1 MKKNGLKKLKIHPI
15 IFYSIAIIYLELIIK
30 YVIAGHLFNIG
41 LLYLFIFTLPTVIL
55 LTFLSKLGN
64 NLINKIITI
73 ILTLIITIYFEVQ
86 YIFYILFSVPFSFA
100 TISLANQALDFT
112 SIIKESILTHLPIFI
127 LLLVPLIILIFLTII
142 KKIDY
147 SNCHKASKVTLLS
160 MFIISYL
167 STYIFIIPITSETKS
182 ANNLYFNIDDQVSI
196 INEFGLITYTKID
209 LKRQL
214 LGYNV
219 EIITEAEQ
227 PVVTEEV
234 KEYGKNELD
243 LDFSKETSNK
253 NIQTINKYMQSS
265 SSSSKTEY
273 TGMFAGKNLIF
284 ILAEGFNEIAVDEER
299 TPTLYKMINGG
310 FKFNNFYSPVFLS
323 TTGGEFQATTGLI
336 PTQEILSIW
345 KSQSPTISY
354 ALGNSFSKIGYNVQ
368 SYHDWTYSYYKRNVT
383 MKTLGFNNY
392 TGCGNGLEEKMNC
405 SWLPYDTDMIDVT
418 VDDYL
423 TKDGN
428 FVTYYVTVSGHS
440 PYNSGDRIAKKY
452 YDYVKDLDYSKEVKY
467 YLAAQME
474 LDSMLEELLTKLEE
488 TNHLDDTVIALVGD
502 HYPYTLSTSEVNE
515 VSSYTKDS
523 IVEINHSNFIIW
535 SNTIEE
541 PIEVD
546 KVGSQIDVLPTL
558 LNLFGIEYDSRLI
571 LGKDI
576 LSDSEGIAIF
586 SNRSWTT
593 DYGTYNASTKKFTLK
608 EGKEL
613 EDEESYIK
621 RINTKVANY
630 FSLSKL
636 IIDTDYYKYILES

>member
-1 MKKNGLKKLKIHPI
+1 MKKISLKKLKINPI
-15 IFYSIAIIYLELIIK
+15 IFYSIALIYLELIIK
-30 YVIAGHLFNIG
+30 YIIVGHIFDIG

-55 LTFLSKLGN
+55 LTFLSKIAN
-64 NLINKIITI
+64 NIINKIIMFLLTI
-73 ILTLIITIYFEVQ
+73 TITIYFEVQ

-112 SIIKESILTHLPIFI
+112 SIIKETILTHLPFTT
-127 LLLVPLIILIFLTII
+127 LLLVPFLILILLTIL

-147 SNCHKASKVTLLS
+147 SSCHKASKVTLLS

-196 INEFGLITYTKID
+196 IDEFGLITYTKID

-214 LGYNV
+214 LGYEV
-219 EIITEAEQ
+219 ELITEEQ
-227 PVVTEEV
+227 TTTKPEEEI
-234 KEYGKNELD
+234 EYGKNELD

-253 NIQTINKYMQSS
+253 NIQSINKYMQSS

-273 TGMFAGKNLIF
+273 TGMFKGKNLIF

-392 TGCGNGLEEKMNC
+392 TGCGNGLENKMDC

-418 VDDYL
+418 ADDYL

-440 PYNSGDRIAKKY
+440 PYNSGDKVAKKY
-452 YDYVKDLDYSKEVKY
+452 YDSVKDLNYSKEVKY

-502 HYPYTLSTSEVNE
+502 HYPYTLSTEQVNE
-515 VSSYTKDS
+515 VSSYKKDS

-535 SNTIEE
+535 SNSIEE

-593 DYGTYNASTKKFTLK
+593 DYGTYNSSTKKFTLK

-613 EDEESYIK
+613 EDEAAYIK